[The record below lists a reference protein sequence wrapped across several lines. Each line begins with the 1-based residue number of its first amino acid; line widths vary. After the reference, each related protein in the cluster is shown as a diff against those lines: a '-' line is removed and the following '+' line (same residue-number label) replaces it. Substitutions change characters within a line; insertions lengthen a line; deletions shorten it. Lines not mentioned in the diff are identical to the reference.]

1 MDKEWM
7 SKSRLS
13 SEYEH
18 GVESFLKFAIKNA
31 EDREA
36 ISCPCIKCGNLKKK
50 KVETIRAHM
59 YSNGIDLTYHT
70 WIWHGERSAMKNS
83 NNDRD
88 QERED
93 VPKFDAEEPIDM
105 VHAAFDSYAENPTT
119 FKNLLED
126 ADKPLYPGC
135 SKFTRL
141 SAVVKL
147 FNLKAKYSWSDKSCT
162 DLHNLLGEMLS
173 DDNELSLSFYDAK
186 KSLCALGITYEKI
199 HACPNDCI
207 LYRKEYEDM
216 NSCPT
221 CGMSRWKMGQKDTIK
236 EGVPAKVLWYFPPIP
251 RFVRMFGNKEFS
263 KELTW
268 HADKRLNDGYLRH
281 PADAPSWKL
290 VDHKWPNFAA
300 DSRNLRLAI
309 SADGINPHGN
319 DIDVYLAP
327 LIDDL
332 KFLWDTGVEAY
343 DAYRQETFSL
353 RAFLLWTINDFP
365 AYGNMSGCIVKG
377 YHACPICG
385 EETYSTR
392 LKHSRKMS
400 YTGHRRFLPANHSY
414 RRQRKAFNGYQEFNP
429 APKPLSGDEVLKKSM
444 EFIVIGEK

>member
-1 MDKEWM
+1 MPSYVSDSSPFHEFMCLERWSRKTCTTDDNDAMIYGFPGTKCDRKPNNDHLPLIEASRRWIICFVFPEIANDMYKNQNQKILKLFKKFPEIANDCYLLKEWM
-7 SKSRLS
+7 SKFRLS
-13 SEYEH
+13 REYEH

-36 ISCPCIKCGNLKKK
+36 ISCPCTKCGNLKKK

-70 WIWHGERSAMKNS
+70 WIWHGERSAIKNS

-126 ADKPLYPGC
+126 AEKPLYPGC

-162 DLHNLLGEMLS
+162 DLLNLLGEMLP
-173 DDNELSLSFYDAK
+173 DDNELPLSFYDAK

-251 RFVRMFGNKEFS
+251 RFVRMFRNKEFS

-300 DSRNLRLAI
+300 DSRN
-309 SADGINPHGN
+309 
-319 DIDVYLAP
+319 
-327 LIDDL
+327 
-332 KFLWDTGVEAY
+332 F
-343 DAYRQETFSL
+343 
-353 RAFLLWTINDFP
+353 
-365 AYGNMSGCIVKG
+365 
-377 YHACPICG
+377 
-385 EETYSTR
+385 
-392 LKHSRKMS
+392 
-400 YTGHRRFLPANHSY
+400 
-414 RRQRKAFNGYQEFNP
+414 
-429 APKPLSGDEVLKKSM
+429 
-444 EFIVIGEK
+444 